1 MVALDAR
8 SFFGL
13 LARLILAGVFVIAAL
28 PKIKDPIA
36 FAAAI
41 EGYRILSGSWA
52 MAAATALPWL
62 ELIIAIGLIT
72 PWLRRA
78 SAGIIAGLLALFISL
93 HVSAWMRGLNIN
105 CGCFGSSAESPDY
118 VWLILRNLALLITT
132 LFILRVAAGNKHAPQ
147 HTL

>member
-1 MVALDAR
+1 MVGIDTRTCL
-8 SFFGL
+8 SL
-13 LARLILAGVFVIAAL
+13 LARLLLAGVFISAAL
-28 PKIKDPIA
+28 PKIQDPLA
-36 FAAAI
+36 FAVSI
-41 EGYRILSGSWA
+41 DGYRIISGSWA
-52 MAAATALPWL
+52 MAAATALPWV
-62 ELIIAIGLIT
+62 ELVIAIGLLT

>member
-78 SAGIIAGLLALFISL
+78 SAWTIAGLLALFIAL
-93 HVSAWMRGLNIN
+93 HLSAWARGLNIN
-105 CGCFGSSAESPDY
+105 CGCFGESTDSPDY
-118 VWLILRNLALLITT
+118 LWLILRNLALL
-132 LFILRVAAGNKHAPQ
+132 LAALYVLILAGRNKSASVRSN
-147 HTL
+147 